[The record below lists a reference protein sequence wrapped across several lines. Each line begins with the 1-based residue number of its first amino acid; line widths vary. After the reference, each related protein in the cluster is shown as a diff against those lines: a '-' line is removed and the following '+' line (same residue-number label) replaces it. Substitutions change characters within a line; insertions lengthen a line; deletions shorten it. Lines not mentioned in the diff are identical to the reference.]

1 MEKLEMPNREM
12 LEKASNGA
20 IVGLT
25 TIQEM
30 IADHDERIFRS
41 AMLSR
46 IEEIKILIKMLKE
59 LAN

>member
-1 MEKLEMPNREM
+1 MPNSEM

-20 IVGLT
+20 IIGLT

-30 IADHDERIFRS
+30 LADHDDRIFCS